1 VETASSTAR
10 STSSRSPAART
21 DPDTRVYLNRKHAA
35 EGTTKREAIRCLKR
49 HLARRNWR
57 LLYTTQTPT
66 APPVLTNRKNPQIPN
81 FT

>member
-49 HLARRNWR
+49 HLARRIWR
-57 LLYTTQTPT
+57 LLYAAETA
-66 APPVLTNRKNPQIPN
+66 APPELTNRKNPQIPI
-81 FT
+81 TT